1 MASKKSEFELLLRIV
16 GSMDPSVVNAA
27 NMTKR
32 QLQKMK
38 SDIDSADS
46 LLWGGLT
53 KAAKIGVAAI
63 AAAGTATIGLG
74 KQAYQVGSEFEKA
87 MSQWAAVAD
96 ANVSQYTK
104 AEAAALKWGRQT
116 TKTATESAEALAIW
130 RPPAGTWTV
139 PLQRFRRC

>member
-63 AAAGTATIGLG
+63 AAAGTA
-74 KQAYQVGSEFEKA
+74 KR
-87 MSQWAAVAD
+87 
-96 ANVSQYTK
+96 TK
-104 AEAAALKWGRQT
+104 RGRL
-116 TKTATESAEALAIW
+116 ERS
-130 RPPAGTWTV
+130 P
-139 PLQRFRRC
+139 QRTDGRV

>member
-38 SDIDSADS
+38 SDIDAADS
-46 LLWGGLT
+46 ALWGGLT

-63 AAAGTATIGLG
+63 AAAGAATAAFAI
-74 KQAYQVGSEFEKA
+74 ADS
-87 MSQWAAVAD
+87 MSTPSREATSALTLAASTSTPAAVRMAVM
-96 ANVSQYTK
+96 ASSVIALP
-104 AEAAALKWGRQT
+104 AE
-116 TKTATESAEALAIW
+116 
-130 RPPAGTWTV
+130 
-139 PLQRFRRC
+139 